1 MNKKKEAK
9 KAFSAICKGYKEAIK
24 ITPEPEK
31 SRLKRQLKE
40 YIKQN
45 RK

>member
-9 KAFSAICKGYKEAIK
+9 KAFLMICQGYRNAIK
-24 ITPEPEK
+24 ITAGPEK
-31 SRLKRQLKE
+31 FRLIRGLKE
-40 YIKQN
+40 FIKQN

>member
-1 MNKKKEAK
+1 MNKKKEARK
-9 KAFSAICKGYKEAIK
+9 VFLAICQGYKEAIK
-24 ITPEPEK
+24 ITAEPEK
-31 SRLKRQLKE
+31 FRLIRGLKE

>member
-1 MNKKKEAK
+1 MSKKKEARK
-9 KAFSAICKGYKEAIK
+9 VFSMICQSYKETIK
-24 ITPEPEK
+24 ITAEPEK

>member
-9 KAFSAICKGYKEAIK
+9 KAFSAICKGYKDTIK
-24 ITPEPEK
+24 ITAEPEK
-31 SRLKRQLKE
+31 SRLKRALKE

>member
-9 KAFSAICKGYKEAIK
+9 KTFLAICQGYKETIK
-24 ITPEPEK
+24 ITAEPEK

>member
-1 MNKKKEAK
+1 MNKKKEARK
-9 KAFSAICKGYKEAIK
+9 VFSMICQGYKEAIK

-31 SRLKRQLKE
+31 FRLIRGLKE